1 MMDEE
6 KKYKEVI
13 SALKSLPKVKSKSD
27 FEQKLYRK
35 LRNAED
41 EKISSPAF
49 EKLTRPK
56 EKNWIFNIFKPSFVP
71 AIGLTI
77 ALIAVIV
84 IYINFIPGDED
95 ITQNEQVPQNNEEMV
110 IKDPGSTEKNYFGKK
125 QDDNELIT
133 QDVTGGIVTDER
145 SMMPVSPRTDVDEA
159 PAPTNSRPEKLDAV
173 PLMEQKIER
182 KEADDKI
189 IEKEGRIEKKSGDMK
204 KGEKKESLKT
214 NKSEEESNIKKNV
227 GDEIFQNGLKPSM
240 GLDKTKAKDSIKT
253 DSIKS
258 KKSKDEGSENGQ
270 IEQETETEK
279 QAEPLKQEPNKEEK

>member
-84 IYINFIPGDED
+84 IYVNFIPGDED
-95 ITQNEQVPQNNEEMV
+95 LTQNEKVTQNNEEMV
-110 IKDPGSTEKNYFGKK
+110 IKDPGR
-125 QDDNELIT
+125 D
-133 QDVTGGIVTDER
+133 
-145 SMMPVSPRTDVDEA
+145 
-159 PAPTNSRPEKLDAV
+159 
-173 PLMEQKIER
+173 R
-182 KEADDKI
+182 K
-189 IEKEGRIEKKSGDMK
+189 S
-204 KGEKKESLKT
+204 
-214 NKSEEESNIKKNV
+214 V
-227 GDEIFQNGLKPSM
+227 V
-240 GLDKTKAKDSIKT
+240 
-253 DSIKS
+253 
-258 KKSKDEGSENGQ
+258 
-270 IEQETETEK
+270 
-279 QAEPLKQEPNKEEK
+279 